1 MDVIMENILGLGL
14 GLGLAAACGFRV
26 FVPLFFVGLAHRVG
40 HLELATNFDWMSS
53 NVALCCF
60 GGAMMFE
67 VLGYYLPW
75 FDNLLDSIATPAA
88 VVAGTMLTMGMVG
101 DLSPLL
107 QWTLGIVAG
116 GGTAAV
122 VQTGTVAVRAGSTA
136 STAGLGNPVVATG
149 ELAACGGM
157 LAIAAWLPWLVGA
170 LGLALALGMTW
181 VLLKVFR
188 RKRSSADDENTS
200 DV

>member
-1 MDVIMENILGLGL
+1 MG
-14 GLGLAAACGFRV
+14 
-26 FVPLFFVGLAHRVG
+26 
-40 HLELATNFDWMSS
+40 
-53 NVALCCF
+53 
-60 GGAMMFE
+60 
-67 VLGYYLPW
+67 
-75 FDNLLDSIATPAA
+75 
-88 VVAGTMLTMGMVG
+88 TMGMVG

-116 GGTAAV
+116 GGTAGV
-122 VQTGTVAVRAGSTA
+122 VQTGTVVVRAGSTA
-136 STAGLGNPVVATG
+136 STGGAGNPVVATG